1 MKRYLVLGVVLLAG
15 LGVAACGSPEEQK
28 AKYRQSAEE
37 YFKQGNFSKAR
48 VALRNA
54 IKIDPRDAD
63 AYFLY
68 AQVEE
73 KEQNWMKAAAG
84 YQEVLKIDSTH
95 ERAAIKLA
103 KYYLEMRGLQQAG
116 ELADKVLTVHPD
128 SGSAQAIKIAI
139 LALSGQMNTALKQA
153 EQLIAIE
160 PTEPDSALVMASLYT
175 ATQRRAEAIVQLRRA
190 LERDPNNLEL
200 LEALGTTLI
209 KQGQWTDAEA
219 ALEKIV
225 SIEPTV
231 FTHRLRQVALFDQH
245 QQYEKAEA
253 ILQES
258 IRAKPDDEKRR
269 LAFVE
274 YVAKR
279 RGVESA
285 EAALIQAKSE
295 MTKSGKL
302 WFALGALYEST
313 QRLEQARTL
322 YRDMESA
329 FSGKPEALDAQVKL
343 ASMEWAAGKTEDA
356 ERQLRAV
363 LKENPRSIEA
373 LRLRGRIELQRGN
386 GGDAIADLR
395 SVLRD
400 QPDWVEGHV
409 LLARAHLLLGQSELA
424 RENLDRA
431 VLIKPMLLEAQ
442 LLIAG
447 LDVAA
452 GKMKE
457 AKQRLEALLAH
468 EPNNVALLG
477 ALFQLQLQD
486 REWNQGHATL
496 KQLRQAGANQAAA
509 SLAEG
514 HMAFA
519 QQQWDAAEAAYSKAA
534 QLQPRA
540 AEPILA
546 LVRLDM
552 RQGRMP
558 QAQDRLEK
566 VIKTIPDHP
575 YAEGLLGELLLTKGG
590 AEAARPHLD
599 AATRLNPK
607 WTTPWANLARLRYAQ
622 KLMQEGDAVLREGL
636 ASSPENEQLRLMLAV
651 SLTVQRQYDEAITQY
666 ETVLRHAPRS
676 TMAANNLAALL
687 VDHRSDPKSLERAL
701 TLSRGFESEKSNPYM
716 LDTLAW
722 VHHKMGHHADA
733 LRLLKQA
740 TAVAPDHPTLNYHL
754 GAAYA
759 KAGQRAEAATYL
771 KKAIASPGGFEE
783 VNEAKTLLTE
793 VSG

>member
-1 MKRYLVLGVVLLAG
+1 MKRYMVLAVVLLIAM
-15 LGVAACGSPEEQK
+15 GVAACGSPEEQK
-28 AKYRQSAEE
+28 AKYRHSAED
-37 YFKQGNFSKAR
+37 YFKQGNFPKAR

-54 IKIDPRDAD
+54 IKIDPKDAE

-84 YQEVLKIDSTH
+84 YQEVLKIDPRH

-103 KYYLEMRGLQQAG
+103 KYYLEMRGLPQAG
-116 ELADKVLTVHPD
+116 ELADKVLTAHPD
-128 SGSAQAIKIAI
+128 SVSAQAIKVAI
-139 LALSGQMNTALKQA
+139 LALSGQMNIALQQA
-153 EQLIAIE
+153 EQLVVTA
-160 PTEPDSALVMASLYT
+160 PTEPDAVLVMASLYT
-175 ATQRRAEAIVQLRRA
+175 VTQHPAEAILHLRRA
-190 LERDPNNLEL
+190 LEKDPDNLEL
-200 LEALGTTLI
+200 LEALGMTLL
-209 KQGQWTDAEA
+209 KQRQWTEA
-219 ALEKIV
+219 GAAFEQIV
-225 SIEPTV
+225 RVEPTV
-231 FTHRLRQVALFDQH
+231 FTHRLRQVALYDQQ

-258 IRAKPDDEKRR
+258 IRANPGDEKRR
-269 LAFVE
+269 LALVD

-279 RGVESA
+279 RGVEPA
-285 EAALIQAKSE
+285 EAALLQAKNE
-295 MTKSGKL
+295 MATSGKL
-302 WFALGALYEST
+302 WFALGVFYEST
-313 QRLEQARTL
+313 QRPEQARTI
-322 YRDMESA
+322 YRDMQTA
-329 FSGKPEALDAQVKL
+329 FSGKPEALEAQVKL
-343 ASMEWAAGKTEDA
+343 ASMEWAGGKTEDA
-356 ERQLRAV
+356 ERKLEAV

-373 LRLRGRIELQRGN
+373 LRLRGKMELQRGKGN
-386 GGDAIADLR
+386 EAIMDFR

-409 LLARAHLLLGQSELA
+409 LLARAHLLAGQPELA

-431 VLIKPMLLEAQ
+431 VLIKPLLLEAQ

-447 LDVAA
+447 LDAAA
-452 GKMKE
+452 GKTKE
-457 AKQRLEALLAH
+457 AKQRVEGLLAR
-468 EPNNVALLG
+468 EPNNVMVLG
-477 ALFQLQLQD
+477 ALFQLQLQEK
-486 REWNQGHATL
+486 EWSQGHATL
-496 KQLRQAGANQAAA
+496 KQLRHAGANQVTA
-509 SLAEG
+509 SMAEG
-514 HMAFA
+514 HMAFI

-534 QLQPRA
+534 QLQPMA

-546 LVRLDM
+546 LVRLEM
-552 RQGRMP
+552 RRGRML

-575 YAEGLLGELLLTKGG
+575 YAEGLLGELLLTKGEG
-590 AEAARPHLD
+590 AIAMPHLE
-599 AATRLNPK
+599 AATRINPK

-622 KLMQEGDAVLREGL
+622 KFMTEGDGVLRDGL

-651 SLTVQRQYDEAITQY
+651 SLTAQHQYDEAITQY
-666 ETVLRHAPRS
+666 EMVLQHAPRS

-701 TLSRGFESEKSNPYM
+701 AVSRDFESQKGNPYM

-733 LRLLKQA
+733 VRLLKQA
-740 TAVAPDHPTLNYHL
+740 TVLAPDHPTLNYHL

-759 KAGQRAEAATYL
+759 KAGQRTEAATYL
-771 KKAIASPGGFEE
+771 KKAIASPGVFEDI
-783 VNEAKTLLTE
+783 NEAKSLLTE